1 MTLGEREEGVMD
13 GGAKRDGP
21 AGLPLGPLKRLDVP
35 FMILAALISLDM
47 VGQISTFG
55 GQTFTMLIVMAV
67 LWMVPYGLITAELGS
82 AFPGEGGLYIWVKLA
97 FGRLP
102 ACLAT
107 MLYWSIN
114 PIWIGGSL
122 AFLSVEAW
130 NGYIHPVTPG
140 SLGDLGFKTIF
151 VLVTFIIT
159 VLPLERSIILFR
171 IGACLKLVLTA
182 AFISSTLIYGALS
195 GFRGAGVNAMTPTMM
210 GFLGL
215 APLLVFSLS
224 GFEVPSQAGGGLRNP
239 QRDIPRGVGLSGV
252 IGVLAYALPMLS
264 LFLVLPPASITG
276 ISGFMSAV
284 AMVLGV
290 YGRFAPILLGGAV
303 IAFIAC
309 LMITGAAWATAAN
322 RTLAVAAAD
331 GAFFSAFGKVE
342 RRTGVPL
349 RVSGLGTVV
358 ALLFM
363 AAGTIFSQG
372 DSEATFK
379 VVLSIATSTFLLTLL
394 FVFPAAV
401 RLRLRYPRVAR
412 PYAVPG
418 GLAGM
423 GVAAALAMFWAILG
437 SWSAILPGSLEYILG
452 FQYAF
457 EENWGVSRLRFEVFT
472 LGTLAL
478 LIVIA
483 LLGYMNNMRISLLGG
498 RRSSVT
504 I

>member
-1 MTLGEREEGVMD
+1 MTPGEREEGVMD

-159 VLPLERSIILFR
+159 VLPLERSIILFK

-195 GFRGAGVNAMTPTMM
+195 GFRGAGVNAMTPTMP

-224 GFEVPSQAGGGLRNP
+224 GFEVPSQAGDGLRNP
-239 QRDIPRGVGLSGV
+239 QRDIPRGVALSGV

-264 LFLVLPPASITG
+264 LFLVLPPASVTG

-303 IAFIAC
+303 IA
-309 LMITGAAWATAAN
+309 
-322 RTLAVAAAD
+322 LAVAAAD

-483 LLGYMNNMRISLLGG
+483 LLGYINNMRTSLLRE